1 MKLAFDPKICMPAAA
16 SGRENRV
23 DDKDPEALK
32 ELCRDFESIFIHSL
46 FKEMRKTIP
55 ESELLGNDMATD
67 LFEEI
72 MDMEVARDMAA
83 KGGFGL
89 ADILYGQLREPDY
102 STD

>member
-1 MKLAFDPKICMPAAA
+1 MKLAFDPKMSMPAAA
-16 SGRENRV
+16 PGNEKNR

-32 ELCRDFESIFIHSL
+32 ELCRDFESVFIHTL

-55 ESELLGNDMATD
+55 ESELLGNDMASD

-72 MDMEVARDMAA
+72 MDMEVARDMAS

-89 ADILYGQLREPDY
+89 ADMLYRQLQPPDE
-102 STD
+102 SQ